1 LSLIPLLLLALL
13 GTSAASP
20 VYTYNLTLTLIN
32 GEQAQSPYE
41 QGGPYYYLLNQ
52 NIFPNSS
59 FQSVVLTKLTLD
71 GRDVGYSTTT
81 DGDGNVMLTID
92 PGDTLAPGRNAT
104 LFLSFQATLMKAQ
117 LNLTSPGNISDIPEE
132 LKGSFPM
139 AGSFNVSD
147 MPNGQEII
155 ETAYAIKGDEENV
168 LNILLKIAKWFEEN
182 LVYSSDVTVP
192 RDVSKTFEEKAGDC
206 DDQANLF
213 VTFCRILGIPAYT
226 TIGPIY
232 SPGVTI
238 ESEANLRF
246 NLTNAAW
253 HGWAM
258 AYLPGDGGQW
268 VPVDLTYFS
277 GAIMFNGR
285 IRSTDVMQHITG
297 SALAHWDTLEY
308 CYIKNLDYV
317 ASSVD
322 SKENITSSD
331 TVWVEWHYMG
341 LEGGQPPPFPA
352 AWDPLTALLLA
363 ILVATLVIFLVSF
376 LRHRPQI
383 APPPQAVSS

>member
-1 LSLIPLLLLALL
+1 MSLLSLMVLALL
-13 GTSAASP
+13 STSAASP

-32 GEQAQSPYE
+32 GDQAQSPYD
-41 QGGPYYYLLNQ
+41 QGSAYYYLLNQ

-59 FQSVVLTKLTLD
+59 FQSVTLTKLTLD
-71 GRDVGYSTTT
+71 GIDASYSASN
-81 DGDGNVMLTID
+81 DSDGNVMLTID
-92 PGDTLAPGRNAT
+92 PGGSLGPGQNAT
-104 LFLSFQATLMKAQ
+104 LFLSFKATLAKAQ
-117 LNLTSPGNISDIPEE
+117 LDLTSPGNLSSIPDD
-132 LKGSFPM
+132 LRQSFPL
-139 AGSFNVSD
+139 AGSFNVSE
-147 MPNGQEII
+147 MTNGQQIT
-155 ETAYAIKGDEENV
+155 ETAYAIKGSEENV
-168 LNILLKIAKWFEEN
+168 LQILLKIAKWFEDTM
-182 LVYSSDVTVP
+182 VYSSDVTVP
-192 RDVSKTFEEKAGDC
+192 RDVSQTFADKAGDC

-258 AYLPGDGGQW
+258 AYLPGNGSNW
-268 VPVDLTYFS
+268 VPVDLTYFNGGIMIS
-277 GAIMFNGR
+277 GH
-285 IRSTDVMQHITG
+285 IRSTDLMQHITG

-308 CYIKNLDYV
+308 SYIKNMDYV
-317 ASSVD
+317 SSAVQ

-341 LEGGQPPPFPA
+341 LEGEQPPPLA
-352 AWDPLTALLLA
+352 VWDPITVALLALI
-363 ILVATLVIFLVSF
+363 ILSLILFIVVY
-376 LRHRPQI
+376 LRHRTRS
-383 APPPQAVSS
+383 APPPPAVSS